1 LLTLAFRSAEN
12 RRGRARAARGWYEDH
27 AAITSRSRQLCGLCL
42 PRDPRTSARPQAGR
56 RDCPQDPRKSASRFN

>member
-12 RRGRARAARGWYEDH
+12 RRGRARAARGWY
-27 AAITSRSRQLCGLCL
+27 
-42 PRDPRTSARPQAGR
+42 ARPQAGR